1 MSRFIDWGAVM
12 QDYILTGASTREL
25 AEKYGVSK
33 SLIAKKCK
41 SGGWADKRGQF
52 VDKVDNDI
60 LVATKEIAVNRA
72 LAICES
78 ADKLLV
84 KVNQLLDLE
93 DALSPRDLKSLSST
107 LLDLK
112 MIHGIKTESEKASEQ
127 SEPSEDNSVIIMGM
141 SNDEIAEVLG

>member
-1 MSRFIDWGAVM
+1 MSGFVDWGAVM
-12 QDYILTGASTREL
+12 QDYILTGASFRDL
-25 AEKYGVSK
+25 ADKYGVSK

-41 SGGWADKRGQF
+41 AGGWVDKRGQF
-52 VDKVDNDI
+52 VDKVDKDI
-60 LVATKEIAVNRA
+60 LVATKEVAVNRA
-72 LAICES
+72 MAICES

-112 MIHGIKTESEKASEQ
+112 MIHGIKDDAETAS
-127 SEPSEDNSVIIMGM
+127 
-141 SNDEIAEVLG
+141 DETINVVMDSGLDEYCD